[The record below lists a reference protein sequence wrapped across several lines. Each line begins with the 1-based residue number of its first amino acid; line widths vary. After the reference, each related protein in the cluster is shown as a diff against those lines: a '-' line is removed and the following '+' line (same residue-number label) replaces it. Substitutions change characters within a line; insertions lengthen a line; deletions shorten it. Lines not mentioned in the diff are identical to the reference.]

1 MWRGENGIKNHKAA
15 PGILFGFR
23 FAVYLCPL
31 NIKKMKIGDKVRFLS
46 EVGGGVVSGFRDKDT
61 VLVRDEDGF
70 DIPMPVRECVV
81 VDTDDYNIAKVNTGT
96 HDKKKLKAPAGSGIL
111 RDEEEED
118 DRPVTFIPKP
128 QERRNGDRLNI
139 FLAYVPVNPKEMT
152 TTAFEAYLINDS
164 NYYVT
169 FLYMSVEGTGW
180 RVRFQGTVEP
190 NTKLFM
196 EEFDRAGLNDMER
209 VCVQCMAYKQDKTFL
224 LKPAVQVELRIDT
237 VKFYKLHTFSQS
249 DFFEEDAL
257 MYDVVKDDVPART
270 VFVNAGQLKEAL
282 LKKPADERQERQPAR
297 KAEKQKSDIIEVDL
311 HITELLDDTNGLSNK
326 DMLECQMKEFRRVM
340 DENLKNKGQKIVFIH
355 GKGEGV
361 LRNELLR
368 VLKHA
373 YKNCTWQDASF
384 REYGF
389 GATMVIVH

>member
-1 MWRGENGIKNHKAA
+1 M
-15 PGILFGFR
+15 FGFR

-96 HDKKKLKAPAGSGIL
+96 HDKKKLKAPAGSGIF

-257 MYDVVKDDVPART
+257 IYDVVKDDVPART
-270 VFVNAGQLKEAL
+270 VFVNARQLKEAL

>member
-46 EVGGGVVSGFRDKDT
+46 EGGGGEVSGFRDKDT

-257 MYDVVKDDVPART
+257 IYDVVKDDVPART

>member
-1 MWRGENGIKNHKAA
+1 M
-15 PGILFGFR
+15 
-23 FAVYLCPL
+23 
-31 NIKKMKIGDKVRFLS
+31 
-46 EVGGGVVSGFRDKDT
+46 SGFRDKDT

-257 MYDVVKDDVPART
+257 IYDVVKDDVPART

>member
-1 MWRGENGIKNHKAA
+1 M
-15 PGILFGFR
+15 
-23 FAVYLCPL
+23 
-31 NIKKMKIGDKVRFLS
+31 
-46 EVGGGVVSGFRDKDT
+46 
-61 VLVRDEDGF
+61 
-70 DIPMPVRECVV
+70 
-81 VDTDDYNIAKVNTGT
+81 
-96 HDKKKLKAPAGSGIL
+96 
-111 RDEEEED
+111 
-118 DRPVTFIPKP
+118 
-128 QERRNGDRLNI
+128 
-139 FLAYVPVNPKEMT
+139 
-152 TTAFEAYLINDS
+152 
-164 NYYVT
+164 
-169 FLYMSVEGTGW
+169 
-180 RVRFQGTVEP
+180 
-190 NTKLFM
+190 
-196 EEFDRAGLNDMER
+196 
-209 VCVQCMAYKQDKTFL
+209 
-224 LKPAVQVELRIDT
+224 
-237 VKFYKLHTFSQS
+237 
-249 DFFEEDAL
+249 
-257 MYDVVKDDVPART
+257 
-270 VFVNAGQLKEAL
+270 